1 MDDLILV
8 QSTSEYLEEI
18 GGYKREFLDTGSSF
32 DGCGLLRKN
41 EPEEWLKKVEE
52 YSHNETCPENWVVTT
67 QFICVRRSDERL
79 VGMIQL
85 RHCLNEYL
93 EQYGGHIGYSVRPSE
108 RRKGYAKFM
117 LKECLSYAKNQ
128 VGLDSVMIT
137 CKDSNEASRR
147 TILSLG
153 GIYESTVLDSDEGV
167 KLERYWIYLK

>member
-1 MDDLILV
+1 MEDLILINPTV
-8 QSTSEYLEEI
+8 EYLNEI
-18 GGYKREFLDTGSSF
+18 GDYRQEFFDTDSSF

-41 EPEEWLKKVEE
+41 EPKEWLKKVEE
-52 YSHNETCPENWVVTT
+52 YSQIEACPENWVVTT
-67 QFICVRRSDERL
+67 QFICVRRSDGRI

-93 EQYGGHIGYSVRPSE
+93 EKYGGHIGYSVRPSE

-128 VGLDSVMIT
+128 VGLDSVMIS

-147 TILSLG
+147 TILSQG
-153 GIYESTVLDSDEGV
+153 GVYENTVFNPDEGV
-167 KLERYWIYLK
+167 RLERYWICLN

>member
-1 MDDLILV
+1 MEDLILINP
-8 QSTSEYLEEI
+8 TEEYVDEI
-18 GGYKREFLDTGSSF
+18 GDYRQEFFDTDSSF

-41 EPEEWLKKVEE
+41 EPKEWLKKVEE
-52 YSHNETCPENWVVTT
+52 YSQKEICPENWVVTT
-67 QFICVRRSDERL
+67 QFICVRRSDGRI

-93 EQYGGHIGYSVRPSE
+93 EKYGGHIGYSVRPSE

-117 LKECLSYAKNQ
+117 LKECLSYAKEQ

-147 TILSLG
+147 TILSQG
-153 GIYESTVLDSDEGV
+153 GVYENTVFNPDEGV
-167 KLERYWIYLK
+167 RLERYWICLN

>member
-1 MDDLILV
+1 MEDLALINP
-8 QSTSEYLEEI
+8 TAEYVDEI
-18 GGYKREFLDTGSSF
+18 GGYRQEFFDTDSSF
-32 DGCGLLRKN
+32 DGCGLLRKH
-41 EPEEWLKKVEE
+41 EPKEWLKKVEE
-52 YSHNETCPENWVVTT
+52 YSQKETCPENWVVTT
-67 QFICVRRSDERL
+67 QFICVRSSDNRL

-85 RHCLNEYL
+85 RHYLNEYL

-108 RRKGYAKFM
+108 RHKGYAKFM

-147 TILSLG
+147 TILSQG